1 MGKRLFDKRNRFGI
15 RKLSVGVCSVV
26 VATCFLGATT
36 SYAEEQAENSEPR
49 EERVET
55 SNAGDQGEERKSEN
69 SEHLTESA
77 TRETNTITSVE
88 PVAAQEYSRFIR
100 RGESLNLPTTVPVYS
115 PKGDQFEVKEAATE
129 WEPVSETDLKVAKE
143 LVVKGKVVG
152 TPHTTTMKVR
162 ISDKKAENLSL
173 NEEYDEQGNRSF
185 ATESNDITSNPKDY
199 VDYIND
205 GYTDERYRWTN
216 WSSNPEGKEVSVGV
230 IYQKDGNILEKTSD
244 HAKVQ
249 FFADKE
255 TGTPSKLVLEK
266 YIGPDFTIPEYYSN
280 LRYTPEHPLYKAE
293 NWEKVDY
300 RLTSPIVSGAKAI
313 LEYEPTSA
321 KAMRFRMERQDDKK
335 GIGIVELGFYSP
347 EENADKDIE
356 ADISV
361 GGSPLNN
368 FRMAQQDYTI
378 SYKDS
383 LPKVTAQAKGRAA
396 VTVVQADD
404 PRLPV
409 LVRVTAEDGSLTREY
424 RLHFTKDAVPDD
436 PAPIERDDVARRP
449 FVKDE
454 LLVYKDKE
462 TIHAEDKKV
471 DLSADLE
478 VAKQLSEATIHIEY
492 KADSQAPNFYN
503 LFSVSSASHNNEY
516 FTIAVNNGVPIVEGR
531 DSNGHQFYD
540 SFNEAPLSVKKGEW
554 NSITVTVKR
563 PDNNSPEGE
572 IALYVNGMLSK
583 VSSKSGRF
591 LLDQPDVTNMQIGA
605 TRRGSEEVWGSPLE
619 VRNLTIYNRPFTA
632 EEVAKRSQL
641 FLRQP
646 LPDKMPE
653 GGVLTDKVDVFTGG
667 KDGQTNPDGI
677 ASYRIPALLKTDR
690 GTLIAGADERRLHH
704 YDWGDIGMVVRRS
717 EDNGQTWG
725 DRITVTNLRDNP
737 KADDPT
743 IGSPVNIDM
752 VLVQDPETKRIFS
765 VYDMFPEGKGI
776 FGMSSE
782 REVAYKEIDGKTYQI
797 LYREGEE
804 GAYTIRENG
813 LVYTPDGQATNYR
826 VVVDPVKPSYSDKGD
841 LYQGEQ
847 LLGNIYFTSNKTS
860 PFRIAKDSYLWMSYS
875 DDDGKTWSAP
885 QDITPMVKA
894 DWMKFL
900 GVGPG
905 VGITLQN
912 GPHKGRIV
920 VPVYTTNRTNHLN
933 GSQSSRIIYSDD
945 HGKTWQMGG
954 GVNDNR
960 TLYDGTVVDSS
971 NMNNYYAQNTEA
983 SVVQLNNG
991 QLKLFMRG
999 LTGDLQVATSH
1010 DGGLTWDNH
1019 VDRYDVPDVY
1029 VQMAATHT
1037 VQDGKEYILLAN
1049 ANGPGRK
1056 NGYIRVA
1063 RVEEDGQLTWL
1074 HHYLIQD
1081 GEYAYNS
1088 LQQIGPDEFGLLYE
1102 HYDSGGNPYTLS
1114 FKKFNWTFLTG
1125 AHHDTKVLATKVEE
1139 TEEGLLAV
1147 SFNHEVL
1154 VTEPTTLTLSNG
1166 NSLSF
1171 VTQKDAHT
1179 LLFKAGR
1186 NDAGASVI
1194 GLGSGSIASLHG
1206 LPVEVTSLTLP
1217 GSPLPTG
1224 SAIPEEG
1231 VKNLVHTKPE
1241 LVIEPEEMDFERL
1254 ERPNADLPKG
1264 EKRVVQE
1271 GQKGRKL
1278 RLVEVSQENGV
1289 ESRKE
1294 VDAFVEVEPVA
1305 EITEVGTKEVPTENP
1320 SDKPTPQPEPQPQPQ
1335 PLPNPEHPH
1344 ASERPEQ
1351 VATPKPS
1358 LEVKGVHHE
1367 ETNVAGKEV
1376 EKEAQTPVV
1385 SPAPVS
1391 EGTLPNTGTEE
1402 SVASLVA
1409 GILAAGLASAVLDDQ
1424 KKRAD
1429 KAK

>member
-1 MGKRLFDKRNRFGI
+1 M
-15 RKLSVGVCSVV
+15 
-26 VATCFLGATT
+26 
-36 SYAEEQAENSEPR
+36 
-49 EERVET
+49 
-55 SNAGDQGEERKSEN
+55 
-69 SEHLTESA
+69 
-77 TRETNTITSVE
+77 
-88 PVAAQEYSRFIR
+88 
-100 RGESLNLPTTVPVYS
+100 
-115 PKGDQFEVKEAATE
+115 
-129 WEPVSETDLKVAKE
+129 
-143 LVVKGKVVG
+143 
-152 TPHTTTMKVR
+152 
-162 ISDKKAENLSL
+162 SD
-173 NEEYDEQGNRSF
+173 
-185 ATESNDITSNPKDY
+185 
-199 VDYIND
+199 
-205 GYTDERYRWTN
+205 
-216 WSSNPEGKEVSVGV
+216 
-230 IYQKDGNILEKTSD
+230 
-244 HAKVQ
+244 
-249 FFADKE
+249 
-255 TGTPSKLVLEK
+255 
-266 YIGPDFTIPEYYSN
+266 
-280 LRYTPEHPLYKAE
+280 
-293 NWEKVDY
+293 
-300 RLTSPIVSGAKAI
+300 
-313 LEYEPTSA
+313 
-321 KAMRFRMERQDDKK
+321 
-335 GIGIVELGFYSP
+335 
-347 EENADKDIE
+347 
-356 ADISV
+356 
-361 GGSPLNN
+361 
-368 FRMAQQDYTI
+368 
-378 SYKDS
+378 
-383 LPKVTAQAKGRAA
+383 
-396 VTVVQADD
+396 
-404 PRLPV
+404 
-409 LVRVTAEDGSLTREY
+409 
-424 RLHFTKDAVPDD
+424 
-436 PAPIERDDVARRP
+436 
-449 FVKDE
+449 
-454 LLVYKDKE
+454 
-462 TIHAEDKKV
+462 
-471 DLSADLE
+471 
-478 VAKQLSEATIHIEY
+478 
-492 KADSQAPNFYN
+492 
-503 LFSVSSASHNNEY
+503 
-516 FTIAVNNGVPIVEGR
+516 
-531 DSNGHQFYD
+531 
-540 SFNEAPLSVKKGEW
+540 
-554 NSITVTVKR
+554 
-563 PDNNSPEGE
+563 
-572 IALYVNGMLSK
+572 
-583 VSSKSGRF
+583 
-591 LLDQPDVTNMQIGA
+591 
-605 TRRGSEEVWGSPLE
+605 
-619 VRNLTIYNRPFTA
+619 
-632 EEVAKRSQL
+632 
-641 FLRQP
+641 
-646 LPDKMPE
+646 
-653 GGVLTDKVDVFTGG
+653 
-667 KDGQTNPDGI
+667 
-677 ASYRIPALLKTDR
+677 
-690 GTLIAGADERRLHH
+690 
-704 YDWGDIGMVVRRS
+704 
-717 EDNGQTWG
+717 
-725 DRITVTNLRDNP
+725 
-737 KADDPT
+737 
-743 IGSPVNIDM
+743 
-752 VLVQDPETKRIFS
+752 
-765 VYDMFPEGKGI
+765 
-776 FGMSSE
+776 
-782 REVAYKEIDGKTYQI
+782 
-797 LYREGEE
+797 
-804 GAYTIRENG
+804 
-813 LVYTPDGQATNYR
+813 
-826 VVVDPVKPSYSDKGD
+826 
-841 LYQGEQ
+841 
-847 LLGNIYFTSNKTS
+847 
-860 PFRIAKDSYLWMSYS
+860 
-875 DDDGKTWSAP
+875 
-885 QDITPMVKA
+885 
-894 DWMKFL
+894 
-900 GVGPG
+900 
-905 VGITLQN
+905 
-912 GPHKGRIV
+912 
-920 VPVYTTNRTNHLN
+920 
-933 GSQSSRIIYSDD
+933 
-945 HGKTWQMGG
+945 
-954 GVNDNR
+954 
-960 TLYDGTVVDSS
+960 
-971 NMNNYYAQNTEA
+971 YYAQNTES

>member
-1 MGKRLFDKRNRFGI
+1 MTQRDFERKQRFGI
-15 RKLSVGVCSVV
+15 RKFTVGAASVV
-26 VATCFLGATT
+26 IGAVVFGASPVLAQEAPATSGETAGQALPELPKEVESGNLANIDKELADKLAAATDKGT
-36 SYAEEQAENSEPR
+36 EVNREELQANPGSEKPAETEKPTETETPAAETDKTEETEKQEAIARDYYSRELENVNTVVEKNDVTTNAENNQR
-49 EERVET
+49 DDLT
-55 SNAGDQGEERKSEN
+55 SD
-69 SEHLTESA
+69 
-77 TRETNTITSVE
+77 
-88 PVAAQEYSRFIR
+88 
-100 RGESLNLPTTVPVYS
+100 
-115 PKGDQFEVKEAATE
+115 
-129 WEPVSETDLKVAKE
+129 
-143 LVVKGKVVG
+143 
-152 TPHTTTMKVR
+152 
-162 ISDKKAENLSL
+162 
-173 NEEYDEQGNRSF
+173 
-185 ATESNDITSNPKDY
+185 
-199 VDYIND
+199 
-205 GYTDERYRWTN
+205 
-216 WSSNPEGKEVSVGV
+216 
-230 IYQKDGNILEKTSD
+230 LEKL
-244 HAKVQ
+244 K
-249 FFADKE
+249 
-255 TGTPSKLVLEK
+255 KLQDATVHMEFK
-266 YIGPDFTIPEYYSN
+266 PD
-280 LRYTPEHPLYKAE
+280 A
-293 NWEKVDY
+293 
-300 RLTSPIVSGAKAI
+300 
-313 LEYEPTSA
+313 SA
-321 KAMRFRMERQDDKK
+321 
-335 GIGIVELGFYSP
+335 
-347 EENADKDIE
+347 
-356 ADISV
+356 
-361 GGSPLNN
+361 
-368 FRMAQQDYTI
+368 
-378 SYKDS
+378 
-383 LPKVTAQAKGRAA
+383 
-396 VTVVQADD
+396 
-404 PRLPV
+404 PR
-409 LVRVTAEDGSLTREY
+409 
-424 RLHFTKDAVPDD
+424 
-436 PAPIERDDVARRP
+436 
-449 FVKDE
+449 
-454 LLVYKDKE
+454 
-462 TIHAEDKKV
+462 
-471 DLSADLE
+471 
-478 VAKQLSEATIHIEY
+478 
-492 KADSQAPNFYN
+492 FYN
-503 LFSVSSASHNNEY
+503 LFSVSSDTKENEY
-516 FTIAVNNGVPIVEGR
+516 FTMSVFDNTALIEGR
-531 DSNGHQFYD
+531 DANGAQFYD
-540 SFNEAPLSVKKGEW
+540 KYTDAPLKVRPGQW
-554 NSITVTVKR
+554 NSVTFTVEKPTTEVPTGR
-563 PDNNSPEGE
+563 VR
-572 IALYVNGMLSK
+572 LYVNGVLSRT
-583 VSSKSGRF
+583 SLKSGKF
-591 LLDQPDVTNMQIGA
+591 IKDMPDVNHVQIGA
-605 TRRGSEEVWGSPLE
+605 TKRGSKTVWGSNLQ
-619 VRNLTIYNRPFTA
+619 VRNLTVYDRALTQD
-632 EEVAKRSQL
+632 EVRTRSQL
-641 FLRQP
+641 FERGDLKQE
-646 LPDKMPE
+646 LPE
-653 GGVLTDKVDVFTGG
+653 GAEISKKTDVFTAG
-667 KDGQTNPDGI
+667 KNGQSNPDGI
-677 ASYRIPALLKTDR
+677 NSYRIPALLKTDK

-704 YDWGDIGMVVRRS
+704 YDWGDIGMVVKRS
-717 EDNGQTWG
+717 EDKGHTWG
-725 DRITVTNLRDNP
+725 DSITLTNLRDNT
-737 KADDPT
+737 KAKDPN

-752 VLVQDPETKRIFS
+752 VLVQDTETKRIFS

-797 LYREGEE
+797 LYREGEN

-813 LVYTPDGQATNYR
+813 VVYTPDGQATDYR
-826 VVVDPVKPSYSDKGD
+826 VVVNPVKPAYSDKGD

-960 TLYDGTVVDSS
+960 TLYDGRVIDSS
-971 NMNNYYAQNTEA
+971 TMSDYYAQNTES

-1344 ASERPEQ
+1344 ASERPVQ
-1351 VATPKPS
+1351 AATPKPS

-1367 ETNVAGKEV
+1367 ETNAAGKEV
-1376 EKEAQTPVV
+1376 EKTAQTPAV
-1385 SPAPVS
+1385 SVTSVS
-1391 EGTLPNTGTEE
+1391 EGRLPNTGMEE

-1409 GILAAGLASAVLDDQ
+1409 GILAAGLASAVLDDK